1 MQSVIRLPQWITSE
15 QKCDWI
21 IDPNQQLVLFS
32 IMLQEKRKWQTEIEN
47 KKRQLEDDRRALQHL
62 KVSPPLPVSC
72 FLFKGRVHSEVSK
85 MLKPS
90 YVLNRAARR
99 REDAETRVRLR
110 PHVSEL

>member
-32 IMLQEKRKWQTEIEN
+32 IMPQEKRKWQTEIEN

-72 FLFKGRVHSEVSK
+72 FLCKGQVHSEVSK

-90 YVLNRAARR
+90 YCSKSCR
-99 REDAETRVRLR
+99 
-110 PHVSEL
+110 